1 MLVVKEE
8 VVSQRG
14 VVRKVKVSGC
24 DLSLSVIF
32 SILWCQIPFRIDYR
46 LNE

>member
-24 DLSLSVIF
+24 DLSLCDLFDSLVPD
-32 SILWCQIPFRIDYR
+32 SIQ
-46 LNE
+46 N